1 MVKTLG
7 TVLSAIYLLCSC
19 SQQVSHIELAG
30 ERDLFPEGIS
40 AGENEL
46 FISSIAKNKITEYNL
61 KRRIVN
67 DFITTGQFGFGSGI
81 GLFVKD
87 SLLYALTNKEKPYL
101 FVFSTKTKMLL
112 NKYELNDKGE
122 HLWNDLTIDKKGNVY
137 ITDTY
142 SHKIYQIKNGDNQ
155 AIEFFSDIVK
165 IAYPNGVTLSED
177 DSKLFIASANSGIR
191 ILDIK
196 EKVIL
201 NGPSSETMG
210 IDGMKYYNDKV
221 YAIVNAS
228 RDSKQHRVISVS
240 FTKDRKS
247 ILEVDTLLIG
257 HPLFNVP
264 TTLDIKNG
272 FIYIVANSQMENL
285 NQISMKPVNEKELTN
300 TFILKI
306 KLSAGD

>member
-1 MVKTLG
+1 LG
-7 TVLSAIYLLCSC
+7 
-19 SQQVSHIELAG
+19 G
-30 ERDLFPEGIS
+30 EKDLFPEGIA
-40 AGENEL
+40 AGRNEV
-46 FISSIAKNKITEYNL
+46 FISSITKNKILTYNL
-61 KRRIVN
+61 EKRTVK

-81 GLFVKD
+81 GLFAKD
-87 SLLYALTNKEKPYL
+87 SFLYALTNKNKPYL
-101 FVFSTKTKMLL
+101 FVFSTNTKLLL
-112 NKYELNDKGE
+112 NKYELNDNEE

-142 SHKIYQIKNGDNQ
+142 QHKIYQIKNSDNKVLN
-155 AIEFFSDIVK
+155 FFSDSSK
-165 IAYPNGVTLSED
+165 IAYPNGITLSED
-177 DSKLFIASANSGIR
+177 DSKLFIASSNSGVR

-196 EKVIL
+196 EKTIL
-201 NGPSSETMG
+201 NSPSSETMG
-210 IDGMKYYNDKV
+210 IDGMKYFNDKV

-240 FTKDRKS
+240 FTKDCKS